1 MGFLRTRRAAARDEG
16 GPSFPEEGD
25 DGCLRSDGEEDD
37 GVAPHLDSQE
47 GVDQVVE
54 PVEPSRQ
61 LFLSGNHHEDF
72 RLQTDVVRL
81 RQCHDKLPVERKL
94 ETWEL
99 ELKALHYFCNTFATG
114 KEWDLFTTTYV
125 ISPLLTK
132 GY

>member
-1 MGFLRTRRAAARDEG
+1 MGFLRAAARNEG
-16 GPSFPEEGD
+16 GSSFPEEGD
-25 DGCLRSDGEEDD
+25 GCLGPDGEEDD

-61 LFLSGNHHEDF
+61 LLLSGNHHEDF

-99 ELKALHYFCNTFATG
+99 ELTALHYFYCRKAL
-114 KEWDLFTTTYV
+114 D
-125 ISPLLTK
+125 
-132 GY
+132 